1 MDDIKPYMSYRVE
14 VQAKTG
20 YIVYGPAI
28 KKTII
33 TLPAGEHRVI
43 LIYSFYDSMHGLHFI
58 AEALHN
64 QVSFDLNLNH
74 VSVFRL
80 FPHHLFLRQF
90 IWWCGG
96 AKYQIRSIPYKTGDL
111 FAYTCILLPIH
122 EYIIYWFV
130 ICYLAP
136 EGPPLRFR
144 TEEVTANSIT
154 VAWADINSDVV
165 NGMIE

>member
-1 MDDIKPYMSYRVE
+1 MFYYVLLYSDCYQYVLVFRLFQHTANVTSVQLTDGIKPYRSYRVN

-43 LIYSFYDSMHGLHFI
+43 LIYSFYDSMYGLHFI

-90 IWWCGG
+90 I
-96 AKYQIRSIPYKTGDL
+96 
-111 FAYTCILLPIH
+111 
-122 EYIIYWFV
+122 
-130 ICYLAP
+130 
-136 EGPPLRFR
+136 
-144 TEEVTANSIT
+144 
-154 VAWADINSDVV
+154 
-165 NGMIE
+165 